1 MADAAQPTRDARP
14 LRPVLRTAGALAV
27 PVALALL
34 PFGRI
39 WGGEGVLALIAAA
52 GAVLLVI
59 AGPEL
64 LMPAPHAGGSA
75 GAASGSASG
84 AAQSPARILAA
95 MGLRMALFV
104 AAALW
109 LAFSVAETV
118 LVPAIL
124 GFFGLYLV
132 GLFVATAESQA
143 RFAARPQSKSATDD
157 SSVEPSA
164 AVPTSM
170 LTTVP
175 TAKENPS

>member
-1 MADAAQPTRDARP
+1 MADAARPTRDARP

-27 PVALALL
+27 PVGLALL
-34 PFGRI
+34 PFGRA
-39 WGGEGVLALIAAA
+39 WGGEGVVSLIAAA

-64 LMPAPHAGGSA
+64 LMPASHTGGS
-75 GAASGSASG
+75 
-84 AAQSPARILAA
+84 QTPARILAA

-109 LAFSVAETV
+109 LAFSVAESV

-124 GFFGLYLV
+124 SFFGLYLV

-143 RFAARPQSKSATDD
+143 RFAARRPQ
-157 SSVEPSA
+157 P
-164 AVPTSM
+164 M
-170 LTTVP
+170 TTTEP